1 MIALVHPAGL
11 QQVVGEWLLRF
22 AEALSRMRPAER
34 QQSEALFRQAIE
46 PHIPIINRICRSF
59 ASTAYEFEDLRQDAL
74 LNIWRGIANFKND
87 SDIKTWIYRV
97 TLNTC
102 VSTYRRRRKLEHT
115 DISHASSVPSEEG
128 SAPFEF
134 RQWLDTIIADLNPEN
149 HSIFV
154 LWLEDVPYDQIARI
168 MGMNRNTVASRINRI
183 KTRIR
188 LLVQNPKI
196 EQL

>member
-22 AEALSRMRPAER
+22 AEALSSMRPAER
-34 QQSEALFRQAIE
+34 QQSEAFFRQAVE

-59 ASTAYEFEDLRQDAL
+59 ASTIYEFEDLRQDAL
-74 LNIWRGIANFKND
+74 LNIWRGIESFKNG

-102 VSTYRRRRKLEHT
+102 VSTYRRKRKREYT
-115 DISHASSVPSEEG
+115 DISQAASLVSEDGAG
-128 SAPFEF
+128 SPFEF

-154 LWLEDVPYDQIARI
+154 LWLEDVPYDQIAQI

-183 KTRIR
+183 KNRIR
-188 LLVQNPKI
+188 LMAQNPKI
-196 EQL
+196 